1 MKNGTKVIVAISVI
15 IFLGMV
21 AVGSVAGLFVYKN
34 YKELPNIEQLVS
46 TYNPSIPTSIYDR
59 NGVLIDSIYKEK
71 REIIP
76 ISEVSDN
83 IKKAF
88 IAIEDKNFYKH
99 YGINIKR
106 NIGSLIVNITQGRA
120 VQGASTITQQL
131 AKNAFLTNEKK
142 LSRKVKEVLIAFKIE
157 SLYTKD
163 EILEKYLNEIYF
175 GGGAYGIKTAARQF
189 FRKLPSE
196 LNVAEAAMLAGV
208 PNRPEKYNPRRKL
221 ENALKRAHSIMY
233 EMYED
238 GAITKEEYEK
248 ALAHEFI
255 LAEKNTDVTK
265 YDLSK
270 VTLIYD
276 KEARTESNVPEYTDL
291 IYNFLKNYKDDNGE
305 RVFTEEQIYSDG
317 LKIYTSLDLEI
328 QKTAKEVVEK
338 NNLLKSRENLEVGM
352 ATIDTSTGD
361 IVAIIGGKNY
371 KTGNFNRGSM
381 ARRQLG
387 SSSKP
392 FLYFTALESGA
403 GINTVI
409 DDSRVKFGK
418 WEPDNYGDKYYGQIT
433 LLEALDKSLNMVSIK
448 LLQRVGIPA
457 LKETIENTGV
467 DFKLPDNLTASLG
480 SYEGTPIQVAQ
491 AFSMFSN
498 GGYSVKP
505 LLVKK
510 IEDKHGNLIYSQS
523 IEKEKKYDSL
533 DISLITYM
541 LESSV
546 RNGTSKNAE
555 VKDTSGNLIDQGGKT
570 GTTNENRTV
579 WFAGITPKYATAV
592 YIGYDDNR
600 PIEGNITGGSGAAPI
615 WGDFYQKLINKGL
628 YIPEKF
634 EFIQDNIQNGAL
646 IQQNLN
652 SKNGLIATNGGREFL
667 IKSGQISLEQDNKFR
682 NGISGIMK
690 APEGANLGKIEELD
704 EQQDQDTGSLVD
716 RLLGN

>member
-1 MKNGTKVIVAISVI
+1 MKTGTKIIIGISII
-15 IFLGMV
+15 IFLVMAV
-21 AVGSVAGLFVYKN
+21 VGSIAGVYVYKN
-34 YKELPNIEQLVS
+34 YKELPDIEQLVS

-83 IKKAF
+83 VKKAF
-88 IAIEDKNFYKH
+88 ISIEDKNFYNH
-99 YGINIKR
+99 YGINIQR
-106 NIGSLIVNITQGRA
+106 NIMSLFINLTQGRA

-175 GGGAYGIKTAARQF
+175 GGGAYGIKAASRQF

-196 LNVAEAAMLAGV
+196 LNIAESALLAGV

-221 ENALKRAHSIMY
+221 DNALKRAHSIINAMY
-233 EMYED
+233 QD
-238 GAITKEEYEK
+238 GVITKSEYEK
-248 ALAHEFI
+248 AMAHEFVI
-255 LAEKNTDVTK
+255 LEKDTDISK
-265 YDLSK
+265 YNLSK

-291 IYNFLKNYKDDNGE
+291 IYGFLKNHKDENGE

-338 NNLLKSRENLEVGM
+338 NNLLRVRDGLEVGM
-352 ATIDTSTGD
+352 ATVDTSTGD

-392 FLYFTALESGA
+392 FLYFTALAGGA
-403 GINTVI
+403 GINTII
-409 DDSRVKFGK
+409 DDSPVKFGK
-418 WEPDNYGDKYYGQIT
+418 WEPGNYGNKYYGQVT

-467 DFKLPDNLTASLG
+467 NFTLPNNLTASLG

-541 LESSV
+541 LQSSV
-546 RNGTSKNAE
+546 RNGTSKNSE
-555 VKDTSGNLIDQGGKT
+555 VKDRNGNLIDQGGKT

-579 WFAGITPKYATAV
+579 WFAGITPKYATAI
-592 YIGYDDNR
+592 YLGYDDNK
-600 PIEGNITGGSGAAPI
+600 PIAGNITGGSGAAPI

-628 YIPEKF
+628 YTPEKF
-634 EFIQDNIQNGAL
+634 QFIQDNIQNGTL

-652 SKNGLIATNGGREFL
+652 SKNGLVASSGGREFL
-667 IKSGQISLEQDNKFR
+667 VKSGQISLEQDTKFQ
-682 NGISGIMK
+682 NGIAGILRTPSNGEMNNQGQTQSQE
-690 APEGANLGKIEELD
+690 P
-704 EQQDQDTGSLVD
+704 GSLLD
-716 RLLGN
+716 RLFGN

>member
-255 LAEKNTDVTK
+255 FAEKNTDVTK
-265 YDLSK
+265 
-270 VTLIYD
+270 
-276 KEARTESNVPEYTDL
+276 
-291 IYNFLKNYKDDNGE
+291 
-305 RVFTEEQIYSDG
+305 
-317 LKIYTSLDLEI
+317 
-328 QKTAKEVVEK
+328 
-338 NNLLKSRENLEVGM
+338 
-352 ATIDTSTGD
+352 
-361 IVAIIGGKNY
+361 
-371 KTGNFNRGSM
+371 
-381 ARRQLG
+381 
-387 SSSKP
+387 
-392 FLYFTALESGA
+392 
-403 GINTVI
+403 
-409 DDSRVKFGK
+409 
-418 WEPDNYGDKYYGQIT
+418 
-433 LLEALDKSLNMVSIK
+433 
-448 LLQRVGIPA
+448 
-457 LKETIENTGV
+457 
-467 DFKLPDNLTASLG
+467 
-480 SYEGTPIQVAQ
+480 
-491 AFSMFSN
+491 
-498 GGYSVKP
+498 
-505 LLVKK
+505 
-510 IEDKHGNLIYSQS
+510 
-523 IEKEKKYDSL
+523 
-533 DISLITYM
+533 
-541 LESSV
+541 
-546 RNGTSKNAE
+546 
-555 VKDTSGNLIDQGGKT
+555 
-570 GTTNENRTV
+570 
-579 WFAGITPKYATAV
+579 
-592 YIGYDDNR
+592 
-600 PIEGNITGGSGAAPI
+600 
-615 WGDFYQKLINKGL
+615 
-628 YIPEKF
+628 
-634 EFIQDNIQNGAL
+634 
-646 IQQNLN
+646 
-652 SKNGLIATNGGREFL
+652 
-667 IKSGQISLEQDNKFR
+667 
-682 NGISGIMK
+682 
-690 APEGANLGKIEELD
+690 
-704 EQQDQDTGSLVD
+704 
-716 RLLGN
+716 